1 MKTDGR
7 HLTDETLAHLRK
19 QAVHLH
25 KQGKKI
31 LEIADITGVS
41 RNTVGIWLTKYKAEG
56 SKAFKNKKRGRKY
69 GEQRTLS
76 PDQEREVQKLIQ
88 DKTPDQLKMA
98 FALWSRKAIKELIY
112 RLYSV
117 KMPIRT
123 VGDYL
128 KRWGF
133 TPQRPLKKAYE
144 QNPAKVQ
151 TWLTEE
157 YPTIAN
163 RARLEG
169 AEIHWG
175 DETGMKNNS
184 NYSRG
189 YAPAGQTPILRQ
201 NAKRFSMSMISS
213 VTNQGKVRFMCYD
226 GAMNADIFINFLKRL
241 SKDNNQK
248 IFLIID
254 NLRVH
259 HSKLVNA
266 WLQDHKKKIEL
277 FYLPA
282 YTPERN
288 PDEYLNRDL
297 KLSVANKAPVRNKE
311 QLKRQLISHMRKIQK
326 LPNRVKSYFKNQYV
340 QYAAQMLS
348 VLSPD

>member
-7 HLTDETLAHLRK
+7 QLTDETLAHLRK
-19 QAVHLH
+19 QTVHLH
-25 KQGKKI
+25 KTGKKI
-31 LEIADITGVS
+31 LEIAEIVGVS
-41 RNTVGIWLTKYKAEG
+41 RNTVGIWLKKYKAEG
-56 SKAFKNKKRGRKY
+56 AKALKNKKRGRKY
-69 GEQRTLS
+69 GEQRTLTKE
-76 PDQEREVQKLIQ
+76 QEREVQKLIQ

-98 FALWSRKAIKELIY
+98 FALWNRKAITELIF
-112 RLYSV
+112 RLYSI

-133 TPQRPLKKAYE
+133 TPQRPIKRAYE
-144 QNPAKVQ
+144 QSPAKVKK
-151 TWLTEE
+151 WLTDE
-157 YPTIAN
+157 YPTITK
-163 RARLEG
+163 RAKLEG

-175 DETGMKNNS
+175 DETGLKNDC

-189 YAPAGQTPILRQ
+189 YAPVGQTPVLRQ
-201 NAKRFSMSMISS
+201 NAKKFSMSMISS

-241 SKDNNQK
+241 IKDNDQK

-259 HSKLVNA
+259 HAKLVNA
-266 WLQDHKKKIEL
+266 WVQEHKDQIEL

-282 YTPERN
+282 YSPERN

-297 KLSVANKAPVRNKE
+297 KGSVANKSPVRNKE

-326 LPNRVKSYFKNQYV
+326 LPNRVKSYFKNQYI
-340 QYAAQMLS
+340 QYAK
-348 VLSPD
+348 

>member
-7 HLTDETLAHLRK
+7 YLTDETLLHLRK
-19 QAVHLH
+19 QAVHLS
-25 KQGKKI
+25 KKGIKI
-31 LEIADITGVS
+31 LEIADIVGVS
-41 RNTVGIWLTKYKAEG
+41 RNTVGNWLKKYKAEG
-56 SKAFKNKKRGRKY
+56 ARALKNKKRGRKY
-69 GEQRTLS
+69 GEQRTLT
-76 PDQEREVQKLIQ
+76 QEHEREVQKLIQ

-98 FALWSRKAIKELIY
+98 FALWNRKAIKELIF
-112 RLYSV
+112 RLYTI

-133 TPQRPLKKAYE
+133 TPQRPLKQAYE
-144 QNPAKVQ
+144 QSPAKVK

-157 YPTIAN
+157 YPTLTK
-163 RARLEG
+163 RAKLEG

-175 DETGMKNNS
+175 DETGLKNDC

-213 VTNQGKVRFMCYD
+213 VTNQGKVRFMCYN

-241 SKDNNQK
+241 IKDNNQK

-259 HSKLVNA
+259 HSKIVNA
-266 WLQDHKKKIEL
+266 WLQEHKEQIEL

-282 YTPERN
+282 YSPERN

-297 KLSVANKAPVRNKE
+297 KGSVANKPTVRNRE
-311 QLKRQLISHMRKIQK
+311 QLKHQLISHMRKIQK
-326 LPNRVKSYFKNQYV
+326 LPNRVKAYFKNQYV
-340 QYAAQMLS
+340 QYAA
-348 VLSPD
+348 